1 MSTENIYSLAQE
13 YEDKYNKCAD
23 LVQLIKQGKETKAKL
38 TEVSQQLD
46 NLDYLLNQMDLEVSL
61 LPKEDQG
68 DLTIHKTCRNHFND
82 LRRKTMEVET
92 QANRKVAAKTPV
104 VDTEV
109 DTVENS
115 LNNSSYEQGV
125 QDLRTKYGVSSSLNE
140 SSVPEELIEYR
151 KKKIMERRI
160 VTAGIVVGALVL
172 IFIVIKVL

>member
-13 YEDKYNKCAD
+13 YEDKYNKCSD
-23 LVQLIKQGKETKAKL
+23 LVQLIKQGKETKSKL
-38 TEVSQQLD
+38 SEASQQLD

-82 LRRKTMEVET
+82 LRRKMMDVET
-92 QANRKVAAKTPV
+92 HANKKQASKTPV
-104 VDTEV
+104 VDNDM
-109 DTVENS
+109 DTAENS
-115 LNNSSYEQGV
+115 VMSSSYEQGV
-125 QDLRTKYGVSSSLNE
+125 QDLRTKYGVSTSMNE
-140 SSVPEELIEYR
+140 GSVPEELLEYR

-160 VTAGIVVGALVL
+160 MTAGIVFVALIL